1 MSFRLSGVSL
11 IMRAIV
17 LIEGNL
23 EKVGKKKKRQVAHDP
38 CLVSSLVS
46 SHFGPFSCASSAYY
60 KSYRLR

>member
-1 MSFRLSGVSL
+1 MFFRLSGVSVIL
-11 IMRAIV
+11 RAIV
-17 LIEGNL
+17 LMEGNL
-23 EKVGKKKKRQVAHDP
+23 GKKKKKQRQVAHGP